1 MSRPKNKEELASLSA
16 ENYKKLLHLID
27 SFSEAEQNTDF
38 PPGTLNRNI
47 RDMLGHLHHWHLM
60 LLRWYEEG
68 MQGLKPDMP
77 AKGYSWKMT
86 PELNRDIQK
95 MYAKN
100 SLTEVLALFKSSYR
114 KVRDIINTH
123 SNEELF
129 TKKRYKW
136 TGSTS
141 LGTYLVSNT
150 SSHYDWALKLIRRGK
165 K

>member
-1 MSRPKNKEELASLSA
+1 MSRPKNKEELVSLSD
-16 ENYKKLLHLID
+16 ENYKKLLKLID

-47 RDMLGHLHHWHLM
+47 RDVLGHLHHWHLM

-86 PELNRDIQK
+86 PELNRDIRK
-95 MYAKN
+95 MYATKTL
-100 SLTEVLALFKSSYR
+100 SEVLKLFKASY
-114 KVRDIINTH
+114 KEVSQIINSH
-123 SNEELF
+123 SDEELF
-129 TKKRYKW
+129 TKKLYKW

-141 LGTYLVSNT
+141 LGVYLVSNT
-150 SSHYDWALKLIRRGK
+150 SSHYDWAIKLIKRSK